1 MTKIPHDRAIDSTLN
16 MLREGYNFIWNRC
29 RRFGSDIFQ
38 TRIMGQRAICIH
50 GPEAAELFY
59 DELKFQRR
67 NAIPRR
73 VVTSL
78 FGKNALH
85 TLDGE
90 EHLNRKAAFLALM
103 SPVSL
108 AKLMDET
115 TRQWRAAIL
124 HWERKD
130 RVLLFDETQRILTR
144 AMCAWTGVPLPESD
158 APRRARDFS
167 RMVDAFGGV
176 GPRLW
181 NGKLARI
188 ATQAWVERIIESVR
202 RGQIQVDPISAL
214 AIMAFH
220 RRLDGRLLDTKTAAV
235 ELINVIRLTVAVS
248 WYITFAALALHQHPA
263 SQKRIMAEPAGTG
276 EYTDLFMQEVRRF
289 YPFTP
294 YLGAL
299 VRKSFEWKGHLFK
312 PGTLVLLDV
321 HGTNHDPRIWEQPDE
336 FWPERFQRWE
346 GSAYNFIP
354 QGGGPRVHGHRCP
367 GEWITMQNVALA
379 LHFLTRTITYDIPK
393 QDLRFDITRMPTA
406 PRSGFMMRNVR
417 ATAALNQEIPKLPSL
432 TAAHDAEIAEARGEV
447 GMKAY
452 ESYTHQGHWRRPA

>member
-1 MTKIPHDRAIDSTLN
+1 MTQIPRDPAIDSTLN
-16 MLREGYNFIWNRC
+16 MLREGYDFIWNRC

-38 TRIMGQRAICIH
+38 TRILGQRTICIH

-59 DELKFQRR
+59 DESKFQRR

-85 TLDGE
+85 TLEGE
-90 EHLNRKAAFLALM
+90 EHRNRKAAFLALM
-103 SPVSL
+103 SPASL
-108 AKLMDET
+108 ARLMDET
-115 TRQWRAAIL
+115 AQQWRMAI
-124 HWERKD
+124 HRWENQEC
-130 RVLLFDETQRILTR
+130 VVLFDETQRILTR
-144 AMCAWTGVPLPESD
+144 AMCAWTGVPLPEAE

-188 ATQAWVERIIESVR
+188 ATQAWIGRIIESVR
-202 RGQIQVDPISAL
+202 RGQMQVDAESAL
-214 AIMAFH
+214 GIMASH
-220 RRLDGRLLDTKTAAV
+220 RGLNGRLLDTKTAAV
-235 ELINVIRLTVAVS
+235 ELINVIRPTVAVS

-263 SQKRIMAEPAGTG
+263 SRRRILEESAGHG

-299 VRKSFEWKGHLFK
+299 VRKSFEWKGHHFQK
-312 PGTLVLLDV
+312 GRLVLLDV
-321 HGTNHDPRIWEQPDE
+321 HGTDHDPRIWEQPHE
-336 FWPERFQRWE
+336 FWPERFQRWN

-354 QGGGPRVHGHRCP
+354 QGGGPRVQGHRCP
-367 GEWITMQNVALA
+367 GEWITMHNVALA
-379 LHFLTRTITYDIPK
+379 LHFLTRTITYDVPK

-406 PRSGFMMRNVR
+406 PRSGFVMRNVR
-417 ATAALNQEIPKLPSL
+417 ATAALHQEVPRYP
-432 TAAHDAEIAEARGEV
+432 
-447 GMKAY
+447 
-452 ESYTHQGHWRRPA
+452 